1 MGISLEI
8 IAIHTQANMYKLAL
22 QAEVSIKPHSSL
34 LFWISRQ
41 WVKEISTGREFLQNK
56 LLVYRNLI
64 EI

>member
-8 IAIHTQANMYKLAL
+8 IAIHRQANMYKLAL
-22 QAEVSIKPHSSL
+22 QAEVSIKPHSSV

-41 WVKEISTGREFLQNK
+41 WVNEISTGREFLQNK
-56 LLVYRNLI
+56 LLVYCNLI